1 MNRIKQL
8 RLARNMKQTEL
19 CQMLGITQGALSG
32 WENERFEPD
41 ISSLVKMAKIF
52 ECDLDYLLGLSP
64 SAGFAAEVSE
74 GTDNVLWQEIKS
86 LGPEDKKDVL
96 DYVRFKKSKGMRN
109 SL

>member
-19 CQMLGITQGALSG
+19 CQMLGITQGALSV

-41 ISSLVKMAKIF
+41 IASLVKMAKIF
-52 ECDLDYLLGLSP
+52 ECDLNYLLGLSP
-64 SAGFAAEVSE
+64 GAFISEISE
-74 GTDNVLWQEIKS
+74 GTDKLLWNEIS
-86 LGPEDKKDVL
+86 GLGPEDKKDIL
-96 DYVRFKKSKGMRN
+96 DYVRFKKTKGTRN